1 MSTYYRTIDT
11 PLGCLTLYATDN
23 ALTAILYKHQTPTIE
38 VATYAPQHPL
48 LIECEQQLQQYFT
61 GTRQQFDLPL
71 APQGTDFQQR
81 VWQALLTIPY
91 GINWSYQ
98 QLAITIGNPKACQA
112 VGMANSKNPLS
123 IVIPCH
129 RVIGK
134 NGKLTGYAGGL
145 DKKQTLLELEK
156 ITLNSN
162 L

>member
-1 MSTYYRTIDT
+1 MSTYYHTIDT
-11 PLGCLTLYATDN
+11 PLGCLTLYATDS
-23 ALTAILYKHQTPTIE
+23 ALTAILYQHQTPTVE
-38 VATYAPQHPL
+38 TALYSPQHPL
-48 LIECEQQLQQYFT
+48 LTECELQLQQYFA
-61 GTRQQFDLPL
+61 GIRHQFNLPL

-81 VWQALLTIPY
+81 VWQALQTIPY
-91 GINWSYQ
+91 GCHWSYQ

-145 DKKQTLLELEK
+145 DNKQTLLALEAA
-156 ITLNSN
+156 NV
-162 L
+162 

>member
-1 MSTYYRTIDT
+1 MSTYYHTINT
-11 PLGCLTLYATDN
+11 PLGCLTLYATDS
-23 ALTAILYKHQTPTIE
+23 ALTAILYKHQTPAIE
-38 VATYAPQHPL
+38 TATYSPQHPL
-48 LIECEQQLQQYFT
+48 LAECELQLQQYFS
-61 GTRQQFDLPL
+61 GIRQQFDLPL

-91 GINWSYQ
+91 GSHWSYQ

-145 DKKQTLLELEK
+145 DKKQTLLALEAA
-156 ITLNSN
+156 NV
-162 L
+162 